1 MNINFGYG
9 MAKKNIVKV
18 GDYKFSNMPIYDPN
32 LSKKTGIVDTKVV
45 SDMLPNLNIAEQLM
59 DIDASGL
66 CVMVAYIICGLRQLG
81 GKVTFGEECVDR
93 YEYQFATKL
102 VEKLDAS
109 ELNVLIS
116 HIAAG
121 LNRIGGKVSFDE

>member
-1 MNINFGYG
+1 MDMVQKIIDKIHDGATVLN
-9 MAKKNIVKV
+9 
-18 GDYKFSNMPIYDPN
+18 
-32 LSKKTGIVDTKVV
+32 KTEKSQEDFDADENVR
-45 SDMLPNLNIAEQLM
+45 LPNINIAEQFM
-59 DIDASGL
+59 NIDDSGL
-66 CVMVAYIICGLRQLG
+66 CAMVAYIICGLRQLG

-121 LNRIGGKVSFDE
+121 LNRIGGKVSFDK